1 MGFLTF
7 FLSFFLG
14 ALTCFVTQIPEM
26 GVIVSVSIVGGI
38 IVYKMNNPT
47 KK

>member
-14 ALTCFVTQIPEM
+14 VIACFATQIPEM

-38 IVYKMNNPT
+38 IVSKMNNPT